1 MKHPNIVELMAICP
15 EKEKLFL
22 IFEFMSMDL
31 KQYLDI
37 TKSQYLYTVYNIIPN
52 KMTEQKNLSGTPNF
66 FHYKKL
72 TPTFDLT
79 GFSIR

>member
-1 MKHPNIVELMAICP
+1 MAICP

-37 TKSQYLYTVYNIIPN
+37 TKSKHSHFYIMFMIAYSYMRNIQI
-52 KMTEQKNLSGTPNF
+52 F
-66 FHYKKL
+66 
-72 TPTFDLT
+72 
-79 GFSIR
+79 I

>member
-1 MKHPNIVELMAICP
+1 MAICP

-37 TKSQYLYTVYNIIPN
+37 TKSQYLYTVYYIPN
-52 KMTEQKNLSGTPNF
+52 SIGPILHVYNCMLQPG
-66 FHYKKL
+66 L
-72 TPTFDLT
+72 TNG
-79 GFSIR
+79 GF

>member
-1 MKHPNIVELMAICP
+1 MAICP

-37 TKSQYLYTVYNIIPN
+37 TKSQYLYTVYDIPN
-52 KMTEQKNLSGTPNF
+52 TTCL
-66 FHYKKL
+66 
-72 TPTFDLT
+72 
-79 GFSIR
+79 